1 MRAAVRLQASHGC
14 RTLARISNR
23 PLPKSAM
30 DGADDGFSAACVAE
44 SVGEADA
51 TAELLDL
58 YASISPRPVSC
69 APPIDTS
76 ALNCSLYPHQQQ
88 TVSWAL
94 TRELQ
99 DEDGLSGVRG
109 GVIAEEMGLGK
120 TIEVMAL
127 ICSHPPS
134 GSHGSGGSRDSHPA
148 GGPRVAASLDGDA
161 RCGDGGEGCFGEEGS
176 SSAAAASFEPL
187 EPLASALCGARHP
200 LFIAPLHPSFVGSVS
215 ISCSVCQRKL
225 LPAEMVHATS
235 PHLSPLPP
243 AAKRRASPSAGWA
256 CCQLCM
262 LSRAPDARERAV
274 RLASEVSAEKTSSG
288 KTKAEKARVRFA
300 EAPSERPAMHGVYGR
315 GAANGA
321 GTASSGGSGG
331 SSSSSSGSSGSSS
344 SSVTGLK
351 IRIKRPRPRW
361 EVEQEELA
369 RQVAAVLQPAAPPPP
384 PRTCGCTLLVAPP
397 TLLRQWL
404 EELKRHAPMLA
415 ARTLVYTGLRDL
427 GERWCRGAAHE
438 ALLGAF
444 ERAWLVLT
452 TFSVLQQEVWY
463 GGEGESRSVSEAAA
477 ARRRPG
483 GSRERLR
490 TPLRQRTFWR
500 LVIDEA
506 QSAQSRSTSAS
517 LLAKMCASIRARHRW
532 CVTGTPL
539 SPERGIAD
547 AFDVLGSLGCSH
559 ELARD
564 RTAFRR
570 ALTHTHGRE
579 ALLRVL
585 RALMWRTS
593 KAMVASEASLT
604 PILTICHTPPCF
616 PTITRHLFHRS
627 WRSPR
632 RSSGCSVCK
641 RRPPK
646 WSGQGGMR
654 ARAASPRLR
663 CRRCPQGPRRGEG
676 GAAGGVH
683 SHHWLRMRAHRV
695 RASNETLRARNGL
708 KPTATTRRKR
718 PTATTRR
725 TPLPD
730 RQHRQLRLSSS
741 VR

>member
-1 MRAAVRLQASHGC
+1 
-14 RTLARISNR
+14 
-23 PLPKSAM
+23 M

-51 TAELLDL
+51 TAELLEL
-58 YASISPRPVSC
+58 YAAISPRPVSC

-187 EPLASALCGARHP
+187 EP
-200 LFIAPLHPSFVGSVS
+200 
-215 ISCSVCQRKL
+215 
-225 LPAEMVHATS
+225 
-235 PHLSPLPP
+235 P

-321 GTASSGGSGG
+321 GTASSGGCGG

-506 QSAQSRSTSAS
+506 QSVQSRSTSAS

-718 PTATTRR
+718 PTAPTRR